1 MKAAGPLPTALWP
14 EGGQG
19 HQRRATDGWH
29 TPVPDRHPAAAL
41 LNAQAVR
48 QHCAALMGLIEQGR
62 SAHFTWQP
70 AQLAPTARYVAD
82 TIRQRYPDLN
92 VPYHSR
98 WRHFEAGGVDRWAA
112 LVGHAGLEHDALER
126 ARVRIDLVIPSV
138 LLDAGAG
145 AAWRYDDAAHSQTLS
160 RSEGLGVASLALFTQ
175 GALSDDPRRP
185 LRADALALARLT
197 PGMVGRAFQVSDANP
212 LVGLDG
218 RTALLQRLGEVAA
231 ATPAVFGKPARL
243 GHLLDHLLLHATDGR
258 IAAETVL
265 VTLLKA
271 LGPVWPGRA
280 ALQGVSLGDCWA
292 HADAPQRL
300 VPFHKLTQWLTYSL
314 LEPLEDA
321 GLVVTGLDALT
332 GLPEYRN
339 GGLLLDMGLLLPRE
353 ASFFTR
359 TLTVEEPAVVEWRAA
374 TVIALDRI
382 ADAVRAELGRDVVVS
397 AAAFPLARVLEGGSW
412 AAGRRIAAERR
423 PGGGPPVTIASDG
436 TVF

>member
-1 MKAAGPLPTALWP
+1 MKPSASALWP
-14 EGGQG
+14 EGGHG

-29 TPVPDRHPAAAL
+29 TPVPERHPAAAL

-48 QHCAALMGLIEQGR
+48 RHCAALMGLIEQGK
-62 SAHFTWQP
+62 SAHFTWRP
-70 AQLAPTARYVAD
+70 EQLAPTARYVAD

-98 WRHFEAGGVDRWAA
+98 WRHFEAGGVDRWGA
-112 LVGHAGLEHDALER
+112 LARSAGLDDALER

-145 AAWRYDDAAHSQTLS
+145 AAWRYDDAAHGQTLS

-175 GALSDDPRRP
+175 GALSDDARRP
-185 LRADALALARLT
+185 LRADAAALARLT
-197 PGMVGRAFQVSDANP
+197 PAVVGAAFQVSDANP
-212 LVGLDG
+212 LVGLEG

-231 ATPAVFGKPARL
+231 ATPAVFGAPARL
-243 GHLLDHLLLHATDGR
+243 GHLLDHLLAQAVDGR

-271 LGPVWPGRA
+271 LGPVWPGRV

-292 HADAPQRL
+292 HADAPQGL

-339 GGLLLDMGLLLPRE
+339 GGLLLDMGLLVPRD
-353 ASFFTR
+353 ASFVTR
-359 TLTVEEPAVVEWRAA
+359 TLSVDEPAVTEWRAA
-374 TVIALDRI
+374 TVIALDRL
-382 ADAVRAELGRDVVVS
+382 AEAVRGELGVS